1 MLKTAVSNPVSRTLF
16 EAGRSALAAALLA
29 LPALAGA
36 QTGPQPELPRT
47 QLSAGIH
54 IIRAE
59 VANTEESRRSGLMF
73 RRELPGNDGML
84 FVFENPDVQCFWMR
98 NTLLPLSIAFI
109 TDDGT
114 IVNIEH
120 GAADRGSA
128 LLEEAGALRAGNGA
142 GLVRSMGSR
151 PAARS
156 TDCRREPR
164 ALRAS
169 PGAPLRTG
177 KAGSARRMAVATSA

>member
-114 IVNIEH
+114 IVNIEDMAPQTEDPH
-120 GAADRGSA
+120 CSKSWCATRWKWR
-128 LLEEAGALRAGNGA
+128 RAGTSSTA
-142 GLVRSMGSR
+142 SR

-156 TDCRREPR
+156 TDCRGAR

-169 PGAPLRTG
+169 PGAAADRQRLR
-177 KAGSARRMAVATSA
+177 AARMAVATSA

>member
-1 MLKTAVSNPVSRTLF
+1 
-16 EAGRSALAAALLA
+16 
-29 LPALAGA
+29 
-36 QTGPQPELPRT
+36 
-47 QLSAGIH
+47 
-54 IIRAE
+54 
-59 VANTEESRRSGLMF
+59 MF

-114 IVNIEH
+114 IVNIEDMAPQTEDPH
-120 GAADRGSA
+120 CSKKPGATRWKWR
-128 LLEEAGALRAGNGA
+128 RAGT
-142 GLVRSMGSR
+142 RSMGSR

-169 PGAPLRTG
+169 PGAAADRQSRLR
-177 KAGSARRMAVATSA
+177 AARMAVATSA